1 MVRSSQHSLGL
12 CELVLLVD
20 SENLACSLASKSG
33 ALPLSPQT
41 ARPPPRDEDP
51 IGAAPPLLVCERLE
65 PIQFQ
70 RGAAHPE
77 KLGRAGQIAISLAGE
92 RVSSVV
98 RVLLAAH
105 SEMGG
110 ASGRNETSG
119 ARRVR

>member
-12 CELVLLVD
+12 CELVLLRFGLFTRFQIRR
-20 SENLACSLASKSG
+20 SP
-33 ALPLSPQT
+33 PLSPQT
-41 ARPPPRDEDP
+41 AQPPPRDEDP